1 MSSDLRSVP
10 ADAGSSGARKNVEDV
25 LPLLANQHVL
35 VLFSGLPGDED
46 PGFLQV
52 RCTLTG
58 TLDEQ
63 RFIQAWGR
71 VVGQHPALRASIHER
86 DGRPPLA
93 VVRRTVAVP
102 VDVRD
107 WRSLDPQE
115 QATALE
121 SLLAEDRR
129 RGLDFAVAPTM
140 RVSLIRMT
148 DTRAEVVWTC
158 HHILIDGWSS
168 AIVLEDLM
176 AAYHSLGAG
185 SAPPV
190 RPVRQDALRS
200 YVQWVTG
207 RDSAATEGYWRR
219 RLDGFEGAEPLLVDV
234 GAPHSGPEYA
244 TLAVDLSGALT
255 DRLRELATATH
266 VTFNTVFLAAWSV
279 VASLLT
285 GEDAPVFGTTVSGR
299 TAPVDGLERLVGY
312 LSNAVPVRIEVQPE
326 LTVAAWLH
334 GIRDQQFEMQSH
346 EHATLDD
353 IARWCSVPGHRR
365 LFETFLVVENFPLA
379 DPDGTDLSLSGFQSG
394 LTTASPVTIAV
405 GMGDPWSLHLRYDA
419 RRVSARGAQAI
430 TDQFIATLEAVA
442 QEPDR
447 TVGEVRDAAGDR
459 VGALVTRV
467 VDDRTGFVAPRTRTE
482 QVLAEIW
489 ASLLDRPD
497 IGVSD
502 DWFAIGGSSL
512 AAVGLFGAISDRFGV
527 DLPLNTLL
535 AHPTIEAL
543 GRVLDG
549 PSSVDGERRCLI
561 AIHTEGNRAPLIGIH
576 GGRGGV
582 LFYHKLWERLGP
594 EQPMY
599 VLEPVGMDG
608 VTKPLKSVPAMAAR
622 YVSELREVQPSG
634 PYQLVG
640 FCFGGA
646 VALEMAGLLEA
657 AGEEVAL
664 VAVIDGGLPVD
675 PARTKSTA
683 ARAVTVYRKRGAL
696 GTLRT
701 AQARIARRGRA
712 PSRPSQPTAVG
723 WDGDIGGEVGGEGGG
738 GGGKSVF
745 GAIARGCRRAF
756 RTYEPKP
763 VSAPILLI
771 RSSWDQGGEGR
782 DWHVGWGEYTP
793 SYAVATVDAHHK
805 DIFEMPAVESLAA
818 IIRAHTGTRDEA

>member
-1 MSSDLRSVP
+1 MTSDLSGAP
-10 ADAGSSGARKNVEDV
+10 ADAGSSDARRNVEDV

-35 VLFSGLPGDED
+35 VLFAGLPGDED

-52 RCTLTG
+52 RFTLTG
-58 TLDEQ
+58 TLDEA
-63 RFIQAWGR
+63 RFTQAWGR
-71 VVGQHPALRASIHER
+71 VVAQHPALRASIHER

-107 WRSLDPQE
+107 WRSLDPQD

-121 SLLAEDRR
+121 SLLDEDRQ
-129 RGLDFAVAPTM
+129 RGLDFSVAPAM
-140 RVSLIRMT
+140 RVSVVRMT

-176 AAYHSLGAG
+176 QAYHQLGAG
-185 SAPPV
+185 SEPPA
-190 RPVRQDALRS
+190 RPERQDALRS
-200 YVQWVTG
+200 YVQWVTS
-207 RDSAATEGYWRR
+207 RHDAATEDYWRA
-219 RLDGFEGAEPLLVDV
+219 RLDGFEGAQPLAIDE
-234 GAPHSGPEYA
+234 GAPHSAPEY
-244 TLAVDLSGALT
+244 TSQAVDLSDALT

-266 VTFNTVFLAAWSV
+266 VTANTVLLAAWSL
-279 VASLLT
+279 VASMLT
-285 GEDAPVFGTTVSGR
+285 GESAPVFGTTVSGR

-326 LTVAAWLH
+326 LPVAEWLQ

-379 DPDGTDLSLSGFQSG
+379 DPQGTDLSLSGFQSG

-405 GMGDPWSLHLRYDA
+405 GLGDPWSIHLRYDA
-419 RRVSARGAQAI
+419 RRVSARGARAI
-430 TDQFIATLEAVA
+430 MDQFVVTLEAVT
-442 QEPDR
+442 QDPER
-447 TVGEVRDAAGDR
+447 TVAELRHEAGDR
-459 VGALVTRV
+459 VGALVTRTTH
-467 VDDRTGFVAPRTRTE
+467 DRTDAVAPRTQTE
-482 QVLAEIW
+482 QVLTEIW

-497 IGVSD
+497 IGVTD

-512 AAVGLFGAISDRFGV
+512 AAVSLFGTISDRLGTH
-527 DLPLNTLL
+527 LPLNTLL
-535 AHPTIEAL
+535 EHPTIEAL

-549 PSSVDGERRCLI
+549 PSVVDGERHCLI
-561 AIHTEGNRAPLIGIH
+561 AIHTEGTRVPLVGIH

-582 LFYHKLWERLGP
+582 LFYHNLWERLGP
-594 EQPMY
+594 DQPMY
-599 VLEPVGMDG
+599 VLEPVGLDG
-608 VTKPLKSVPAMAAR
+608 VTKPLRSVPAMAKR

-640 FCFGGA
+640 FCFGGV

-657 AGEEVAL
+657 AGEEVGL
-664 VAVIDGGLPVD
+664 VAVIDGGLPLD
-675 PARTKSTA
+675 ATQAKSTV
-683 ARAVTVYRKRGAL
+683 ARAVTVYRRRGAM
-696 GTLRT
+696 GALRT
-701 AQARIARRGRA
+701 AQARMTKSRR
-712 PSRPSQPTAVG
+712 VG
-723 WDGDIGGEVGGEGGG
+723 VAWDGDLGGEGEVGN
-738 GGGKSVF
+738 GKTVYSS
-745 GAIARGCRRAF
+745 IAKACRRAF
-756 RTYEPKP
+756 RKYEPKP

-782 DWHVGWGEYTP
+782 DWHLGWDEYTP
-793 SYAVATVDAHHK
+793 SFELAEVDGKHK
-805 DIFEMPAVESLAA
+805 GIFEMPAVESLAA

>member
-1 MSSDLRSVP
+1 MTSDLRSAP
-10 ADAGSSGARKNVEDV
+10 ADAGSSAARKNIEDV

-52 RCTLTG
+52 RFTLTG

-63 RFIQAWGR
+63 RFTQAWGR
-71 VVGQHPALRASIHER
+71 VVAQHPALRASIHER

-93 VVRRTVAVP
+93 VVRRRVAVP

-121 SLLAEDRR
+121 SLLDEDRQ
-129 RGLDFAVAPTM
+129 RGLDFAVAPAM
-140 RVSLIRMT
+140 RVSVVRMT

-176 AAYHSLGAG
+176 QAYHSLGAG
-185 SAPPV
+185 SAPPAG
-190 RPVRQDALRS
+190 PAGPARQDALRS
-200 YVQWVTG
+200 YVQWITG
-207 RDSAATEGYWRR
+207 RDSAATEDYWRR
-219 RLDGFEGAEPLLVDV
+219 RLDDFEGAESLLVDM
-234 GAPHSGPEYA
+234 GAPHSGPEY
-244 TLAVDLSGALT
+244 TSHAVDLSEALT
-255 DRLRELATATH
+255 VRLRELATATH
-266 VTFNTVFLAAWSV
+266 VTANTVFLAAWSV

-285 GEDAPVFGTTVSGR
+285 GEGAPVFGTTVSGR

-326 LTVAAWLH
+326 LTVAAWLQ

-365 LFETFLVVENFPLA
+365 LFETFLVVENFPLS
-379 DPDGTDLSLSGFQSG
+379 DPHGTDLSLSGFQSG

-405 GMGDPWSLHLRYDA
+405 GMGDPWSIHLRYDT
-419 RRVSARGAQAI
+419 RRVSARGARAI

-447 TVGEVRDAAGDR
+447 TVAEVRQAAGDR

-467 VDDRTGFVAPRTRTE
+467 IDDRTDFVAPRTQTE
-482 QVLAEIW
+482 QVLTEIW

-543 GRVLDG
+543 GCVLDG
-549 PSSVDGERRCLI
+549 PSSVAGERRCLI
-561 AIHTEGNRAPLIGIH
+561 AIHAEGNRAPLVGIH

-594 EQPMY
+594 DQPMY

-640 FCFGGA
+640 FCFGGP

-675 PARTKSTA
+675 PARTKSAA

-701 AQARIARRGRA
+701 AQARIANRGRDQ
-712 PSRPSQPTAVG
+712 SRRPSQPNAVG
-723 WDGDIGGEVGGEGGG
+723 WDGDIGGEGEGGKPVYG
-738 GGGKSVF
+738 S
-745 GAIARGCRRAF
+745 IARACRRAF

-818 IIRAHTGTRDEA
+818 IIRAHTGTRDEV

>member
-1 MSSDLRSVP
+1 M
-10 ADAGSSGARKNVEDV
+10 
-25 LPLLANQHVL
+25 
-35 VLFSGLPGDED
+35 
-46 PGFLQV
+46 
-52 RCTLTG
+52 
-58 TLDEQ
+58 
-63 RFIQAWGR
+63 
-71 VVGQHPALRASIHER
+71 
-86 DGRPPLA
+86 
-93 VVRRTVAVP
+93 VRRTVAVP

-107 WRSLDPQE
+107 WRSLDPQD

-121 SLLAEDRR
+121 SLLDEDRQ
-129 RGLDFAVAPTM
+129 RGLDFSVAPAM
-140 RVSLIRMT
+140 RVSVVRMT

-168 AIVLEDLM
+168 AIVEDLM
-176 AAYHSLGAG
+176 QAYHRLGAG
-185 SAPPV
+185 SEPPE
-190 RPVRQDALRS
+190 RPERQHALRS
-200 YVQWVTG
+200 FVQWVTS
-207 RDSAATEGYWRR
+207 RDDAATEAYWRA
-219 RLDGFEGAEPLLVDV
+219 RLDGFEGARPLVIDE
-234 GAPHSGPEYA
+234 GAPHSAPEYTSEA
-244 TLAVDLSGALT
+244 LDLSDALT
-255 DRLRELATATH
+255 DQLRVLAAATH
-266 VTFNTVFLAAWSV
+266 VTANTVLLAAWSL
-279 VASLLT
+279 VASMLT
-285 GEDAPVFGTTVSGR
+285 GESAPVFGTTVSGR
-299 TAPVDGLERLVGY
+299 TAPVEGLERLVGY

-326 LTVAAWLH
+326 LSVATWLK

-379 DPDGTDLSLSGFQSG
+379 DPQGTDLSLSGFQSG

-405 GMGDPWSLHLRYDA
+405 GMGDPWSIHLRYDA
-419 RRVSARGAQAI
+419 RRVSARGARAI
-430 TDQFIATLEAVA
+430 IDQFVVTLEAVT
-442 QEPDR
+442 QDPER
-447 TVGEVRDAAGDR
+447 TVAELRHAAGDH
-459 VGALVTRV
+459 VGALVNR
-467 VDDRTGFVAPRTRTE
+467 DDPSAHRCVAPRTPTE
-482 QVLAEIW
+482 QVLTDIW

-497 IGVSD
+497 IGVTD

-512 AAVGLFGAISDRFGV
+512 AAVSLFGTISDRLGTH
-527 DLPLNTLL
+527 LPLNTLL
-535 AHPTIEAL
+535 EHPTIEAL

-561 AIHTEGNRAPLIGIH
+561 TIHSEGSRAPLVGIH

-582 LFYHKLWERLGP
+582 LYYRKLWERLGP
-594 EQPMY
+594 DQPMY

-622 YVSELREVQPSG
+622 YVSELRDVQPSG

-640 FCFGGA
+640 FCFGGT

-657 AGEEVAL
+657 AGQEVAL

-701 AQARIARRGRA
+701 AQARMSKRRRDQ
-712 PSRPSQPTAVG
+712 PQRPSQSNEVG
-723 WDGDIGGEVGGEGGG
+723 WDGDLGGEA
-738 GGGKSVF
+738 GGGKSVY
-745 GAIARGCRRAF
+745 GSIARACRRAF

-782 DWHVGWGEYTP
+782 DWHVGWDEYTP
-793 SYAVATVDAHHK
+793 SYAVATVDARHRG
-805 DIFEMPAVESLAA
+805 IFEMPAVESLAA
-818 IIRAHTGTRDEA
+818 IIRAHTATRDEA

>member
-115 QATALE
+115 QAAALE
-121 SLLAEDRR
+121 SLLDEDRR

-176 AAYHSLGAG
+176 QAYHSLGAG

-190 RPVRQDALRS
+190 RPERQDALRS

-723 WDGDIGGEVGGEGGG
+723 WDGDIGGEG

-782 DWHVGWGEYTP
+782 DWHVGWGDYTP

>member
-1 MSSDLRSVP
+1 MTSDLRSAP
-10 ADAGSSGARKNVEDV
+10 ADAGSAGARKNVEDV

-52 RCTLTG
+52 RFTLTG

-63 RFIQAWGR
+63 RFTEAWGR
-71 VVGQHPALRASIHER
+71 VVAQHPALRASIHER

-115 QATALE
+115 QAEALE
-121 SLLAEDRR
+121 SLLGEDRQ
-129 RGLDFAVAPTM
+129 RGLDFAVAPAM
-140 RVSLIRMT
+140 RVSVVRMT

-176 AAYHSLGAG
+176 EAYHSLGAG
-185 SAPPV
+185 SAPPG
-190 RPVRQDALRS
+190 RPERQDALRS
-200 YVQWVTG
+200 FVQWVTG
-207 RDSAATEGYWRR
+207 RDSAATEDYWRR

-234 GAPHSGPEYA
+234 EAPHSGPEYTA
-244 TLAVDLSGALT
+244 RAVDLSDALT
-255 DRLRELATATH
+255 ERLRELATATH
-266 VTFNTVFLAAWSV
+266 VTANTVFLAAWSV
-279 VASLLT
+279 VASMLT
-285 GEDAPVFGTTVSGR
+285 GEGAPVFGTTVSGR

-326 LTVAAWLH
+326 LTVAAWLQ

-365 LFETFLVVENFPLA
+365 LFETFLVVENFPLS
-379 DPDGTDLSLSGFQSG
+379 DPHGTDLRLSGFQSG

-405 GMGDPWSLHLRYDA
+405 GMGDPWSIHLRYDT
-419 RRVSARGAQAI
+419 RRVSAGGARAI
-430 TDQFIATLEAVA
+430 TDQFIATLEAVT
-442 QEPDR
+442 QDPGR
-447 TVGEVRDAAGDR
+447 TVAEVRQAAGDR

-467 VDDRTGFVAPRTRTE
+467 IKDRTDFVAPRTPTE
-482 QVLAEIW
+482 RALAEIW

-543 GRVLDG
+543 GGVLDG

-561 AIHTEGNRAPLIGIH
+561 TIHSEGSRAPLVGIH

-582 LFYHKLWERLGP
+582 LFYRQLWERLGP
-594 EQPMY
+594 DQPMY

-622 YVSELREVQPSG
+622 YVSELRDVQPSG

-640 FCFGGA
+640 FCFGGT

-657 AGEEVAL
+657 AGQEVAL

-701 AQARIARRGRA
+701 AQARMPKRRRDQ
-712 PSRPSQPTAVG
+712 PQRPSQPNEVG
-723 WDGDIGGEVGGEGGG
+723 WDGDLGGEG

-745 GAIARGCRRAF
+745 GSIARACRRAF

-782 DWHVGWGEYTP
+782 DWHVGWDEYTP

-818 IIRAHTGTRDEA
+818 IVRAHTGTREEA